1 MSYRLRRMLLI
12 NARTSGAHP
21 SGLITEVDPRDGA
34 AVIGNNSVGKTTT
47 LELIPLFFGH
57 LPSQIGHSGGGRES
71 MLRYVLPT
79 PESAIAFE
87 YQRGASEEHDIRLA
101 VLRRKD
107 NEDTPEYRFFQG
119 PFNRGLFVTSQSDE
133 SGASSD
139 FFLDDDGSLGAAA
152 CLGITP
158 SKKLSSAHYRH
169 VILGLKAHNKEAVS
183 LRQIG
188 TNYSFG
194 PVDRPLAN
202 LDRLVAAVV
211 KRQVSFQ
218 DFIAVTVDMV
228 QQEMGAGASAWGS
241 RDKVQIKDVKNH
253 LTRWLSARDACAGA
267 LAKAP
272 KVELLNANLK
282 EHASVQMLLN
292 ALKGQVADAI
302 QVKKDAASEILKQMR
317 AQQEVRAEKKGKEEA
332 DTQRLHTAHGDAL
345 SMLQQIVAKLSA
357 EQAIA
362 DDFES
367 RGAEAAEAAIIEL
380 PTVRDQAKQVE
391 AQIDLATAAA
401 RNIELECTRL
411 VNSVEADAS
420 AQKSQLEKAKTDTQ
434 TQLRADLN
442 ALEARHTDSDDA
454 QRQTDKASSELLQQ
468 TVQDANAAVAK
479 ASLEVERPQVEPSF
493 TRAVEDCQKQLN
505 ALHAQ
510 FKPNGDAER
519 QAAQALH
526 GAQSKRDTALAR
538 VEQTEAALRQA
549 NAQLVQAQE
558 QATPAEG
565 SILDLY
571 QRAEDKSRWHSLVRI
586 LRPDAIRNPAL
597 MPTDRADE
605 LAGLAN
611 NQADA
616 IASPNSLI
624 SPLDLAYGWELNLQS
639 LEEPAWTS
647 RDWSREMVATAQ
659 LRLDAATHAHQSAL
673 DQRQQAHVAV
683 DAAQKAHDLAKANLS
698 IHEAKINEG
707 QIQLEQAKA
716 KLQQE
721 RANVVQQAQPRLDS
735 AKLAL
740 KSAQAAL
747 STAQSQHHAA
757 AQARRD
763 HYIAAKAKAS
773 LQADTHMAEIDK
785 QISVVLATKAQ
796 SIKSIE
802 AQRLQQLQAK
812 GVDVEH
818 VAKLSTQLATLRDKQ
833 KSLESLQTLVTQ
845 WQQWRDSH
853 GPARLAQL
861 KEDKAVANVNL
872 AKVATEKQHHEAQCH
887 KAAQA
892 FVAAYSQLQ
901 TKQETLDK
909 DAAALQVLLERDL
922 DRYNATPVTTPLS
935 WVDKPVTMFQTEVNS
950 ATTKI
955 KVLERSIETAF
966 SHLRSEFTAK
976 EGAIKDLFDAAL
988 IEADGAAG
996 SDTQE
1001 RHITSKAKA
1010 LANAFSDV
1018 QSQVVPNINTSLRTT
1033 LGEIGQ
1039 FRKKVADFATEVT
1052 RFNNRLQTGM
1062 VKVSAFPWLA
1072 DLSLNIRTNFDD
1084 LGFMGSLNGLND
1096 VLRNQALSGAYGAE
1110 TSRELPS
1117 EETVGALRDFASL
1130 IQGDGSIEIN
1140 LASHVTIQGS
1150 VTVKGVHKTFKRESD
1165 LASIDSNGLTTILI
1179 IAMLSGMLNMIR
1191 GQEPIYVPWAADEV
1205 GKFDPANFASLMHM
1219 LKENRIDVVTAS
1231 PLLGIAQQRLFAR
1244 RYKFSERGSIA
1255 MYASFNHEHK
1265 QTAIP
1270 AILEPTEALAVPEE
1284 MSL

>member
-21 SGLITEVDPRDGA
+21 SGLITEIDPRDGA

-87 YQRGASEEHDIRLA
+87 YQRGASDEHDIRLA

-119 PFNRGLFVTSQSDE
+119 PFNRGLFVSSQLDE
-133 SGASSD
+133 AGESSD

-152 CLGITP
+152 SLGISP

-253 LTRWLSARDACAGA
+253 LTRWLSARDACAAA

-282 EHASVQMLLN
+282 EHASVQVLLN

-317 AQQEVRAEKKGKEEA
+317 AQQEVRAEEKDKEEA
-332 DTQRLHTAHGDAL
+332 NTQRLHAAHGDAL
-345 SMLQQIVAKLSA
+345 SKLQQIVAKLSA

-479 ASLEVERPQVEPSF
+479 ASLEVERPQVAPSF

-505 ALHAQ
+505 TLHAQ
-510 FKPNGDAER
+510 FKPNGDVER

-549 NAQLVQAQE
+549 NVQLVQAQE

-571 QRAEDKSRWHSLVRI
+571 QRAEDKSRWNSLVRI

-597 MPTDRADE
+597 IPTDRADE
-605 LAGLAN
+605 LAALT
-611 NQADA
+611 ADKA
-616 IASPNSLI
+616 ETII

-740 KSAQAAL
+740 RSAQAAL

-773 LQADTHMAEIDK
+773 LQADTRMAEIDK
-785 QISVVLATKAQ
+785 QISVILATKAQ

-861 KEDKAVANVNL
+861 KEDKTVANANL

-892 FVAAYSQLQ
+892 FVAAYSQMQ
-901 TKQETLDK
+901 TQQEALDK

-1255 MYASFNHEHK
+1255 MYAPTN
-1265 QTAIP
+1265 TATVIEQARLDKP
-1270 AILEPTEALAVPEE
+1270 AAIEFQAMPEE